1 MHVNLHSLSYAAYVI
16 IFIVGY
22 SFSQVWSCRA
32 AVAYI
37 ILRNISKELTHKLWD
52 MQSFLQIEF
61 ENKINFYITVDLD
74 SNINNIN

>member
-37 ILRNISKELTHKLWD
+37 ILRNISKELTQKLLD
-52 MQSFLQIEF
+52 MLSFLQ
-61 ENKINFYITVDLD
+61 LD
-74 SNINNIN
+74 CKAVWDPCSFLVIQILNPLF